1 MLLALSAWM
10 RVMLSEAETA
20 PPHGAPL
27 PGGTTSR
34 DLPPERERIRR
45 ALHEAV
51 TAHPLHRE
59 LVQVH
64 HLGGCQYFAF
74 AGAMLLEALGC
85 GRAEVALG
93 RVAFRSAAPVAPPVA
108 RPRARR
114 RWIGYPASR
123 ADLRI
128 PDPAQRRRKAEA
140 FPFHAW
146 IRLAGRGGRRWT
158 VDFDLTNVL
167 REAQLQAPQEH
178 LRAAPSFWGSG
189 REAQAAGLRFEAQRR
204 LTPDA
209 LMPGDRRVFEAI
221 AEDARSRL
229 ER

>member
-10 RVMLSEAETA
+10 RVMLGESETA
-20 PPHGAPL
+20 PPHGIPL
-27 PGGTTSR
+27 PGA
-34 DLPPERERIRR
+34 LPPERERIRQ
-45 ALHEAV
+45 ALHESV

-74 AGAMLLEALGC
+74 AGAMLLETLGC

-93 RVAFRSAAPVAPPVA
+93 RVAFRIAPPVGRPAA
-108 RPRARR
+108 RP

-123 ADLRI
+123 TDLRL

-158 VDFDLTNVL
+158 IDFDLTNVL
-167 REAQLQAPQEH
+167 REAQWHAPQER
-178 LRAAPSFWGSG
+178 LRAAPAFWGSG
-189 REAQAAGLRFEAQRR
+189 TEAHAAGLRFEAQRR

-209 LMPGDRRVFEAI
+209 LMPGDRRVFQAI
-221 AEDARSRL
+221 AEDARARL
-229 ER
+229 QG

>member
-10 RVMLSEAETA
+10 RVMLGDAETA
-20 PPHGAPL
+20 PPQGALSHGSAMN
-27 PGGTTSR
+27 R
-34 DLPPERERIRR
+34 DLPPERERIRQ

-74 AGAMLLEALGC
+74 AGAMLLETLGC

-93 RVAFRSAAPVAPPVA
+93 RVAFRSAAPVAPPIA
-108 RPRARR
+108 RLRTRP

-158 VDFDLTNVL
+158 IDFDLTNVL
-167 REAQLQAPQEH
+167 REAQLQAPQER
-178 LRAAPSFWGSG
+178 LRAAPAFWGSG
-189 REAQAAGLRFEAQRR
+189 KEAQVAGLRFETQRR

-221 AEDARSRL
+221 AADARARL